1 MTASAAVIGYQMNIS
16 AALSEISSYG
26 EFFTITVGGTD
37 TGWQP
42 VRRFY
47 DNGCAELIN
56 ATVARFDTADLRIG
70 ASMVQ
75 FSHASRLWSPV
86 LACALGHGVVP
97 DLTHL
102 ERADDAARLRLP
114 DPTGEPVD
122 RDDPPPDLLYRIVVQ
137 QHLEPLA
144 AGLRVKMASG
154 LLFGNAASA
163 LVGASRALQSAR
175 PDLCKPAT
183 RLTESLLATGKLA
196 NAGMIGPN
204 LVFRRR
210 SCCLYYRAPTGS
222 KCSDCALT

>member
-1 MTASAAVIGYQMNIS
+1 MNIS

-26 EFFTITVGGTD
+26 EFFTITTGGVG

-42 VRRFY
+42 VHRFY
-47 DNGCAELIN
+47 DNGCAELID
-56 ATVARFDTADLRIG
+56 ATAAHYGTADLRIG
-70 ASMVQ
+70 ASLVQ

-86 LACALGHGVVP
+86 LACALGHGVIP

-114 DPTGEPVD
+114 DPIGEPVD
-122 RDDPPPDLLYRIVVQ
+122 RDHPPPDLLYRIVVQ

-163 LVGASRALQSAR
+163 LVGASLALQHAR
-175 PDLCKPAT
+175 PDLREPAT
-183 RLTESLLATGKLA
+183 RLTESLLATGKLG
-196 NAGMIGPN
+196 NTGVITGPN
-204 LVFRRR
+204 LAFRRR

-222 KCSDCALT
+222 KCSDCALK

>member
-1 MTASAAVIGYQMNIS
+1 MNIS

-26 EFFTITVGGTD
+26 EFFTIAVGGTD
-37 TGWQP
+37 AGWQP

-47 DNGCAELIN
+47 DNGCSELIV
-56 ATVARFDTADLRIG
+56 ATVARYSTADLRIG

-86 LACALGHGVVP
+86 LACALVHGVVP

-114 DPTGEPVD
+114 DPIGRPVD

-144 AGLRVKMASG
+144 EGLRVKMASG

-163 LVGASRALQSAR
+163 LVGASRALQQAR
-175 PDLCKPAT
+175 PDLREQAT
-183 RLTESLLATGKLA
+183 RLTESLLATGKLD
-196 NAGMIGPN
+196 NAGVITGPN
-204 LVFRRR
+204 LTFRRR